1 MRAGP
6 RKEELELARL
16 TELADLSHPHL
27 IRIFKAGHCQIDDVR
42 FHYVVMEFVE
52 EDVSQILPERALAP
66 AETTEMLNPVVEA
79 LGYLHGKGFVHGRIK
94 PANIMAIG
102 DQVKLSSDS
111 LCRLGQTNSGSAQPS
126 AYDAPESREAPASP
140 AGDVWSLGMTLVEV
154 LTQRLP
160 VWEASLQTDPVVP
173 ETVPPPFREIA
184 RNCLVRNPQRRVT
197 VAGIAA
203 RLRQALQVPEA
214 VMNAKAPEARTAN
227 WRYVIVSAA
236 GVLILAGIFISPR
249 LLDRRKERQR
259 VLPSSTVAQSQ
270 IEMPAAQT
278 GEKPL
283 KNGVAG
289 AVSSAAQSP
298 ASSGG
303 GQNVKTP
310 IASNVSGQV
319 LQEVQPEVPL
329 SARNTIR
336 GTVRVTVRVK
346 VDSSGSV
353 VRTVLEAQGPS
364 RYFAGLASQAASRWQ
379 FVPPKVKTQA
389 VSSEWLLRFEFN
401 RATTRV
407 FPTQALP

>member
-1 MRAGP
+1 
-6 RKEELELARL
+6 
-16 TELADLSHPHL
+16 
-27 IRIFKAGHCQIDDVR
+27 
-42 FHYVVMEFVE
+42 
-52 EDVSQILPERALAP
+52 
-66 AETTEMLNPVVEA
+66 
-79 LGYLHGKGFVHGRIK
+79 
-94 PANIMAIG
+94 
-102 DQVKLSSDS
+102 
-111 LCRLGQTNSGSAQPS
+111 
-126 AYDAPESREAPASP
+126 
-140 AGDVWSLGMTLVEV
+140 
-154 LTQRLP
+154 
-160 VWEASLQTDPVVP
+160 
-173 ETVPPPFREIA
+173 
-184 RNCLVRNPQRRVT
+184 
-197 VAGIAA
+197 
-203 RLRQALQVPEA
+203 
-214 VMNAKAPEARTAN
+214 
-227 WRYVIVSAA
+227 
-236 GVLILAGIFISPR
+236 
-249 LLDRRKERQR
+249 
-259 VLPSSTVAQSQ
+259 
-270 IEMPAAQT
+270 MPAAQT